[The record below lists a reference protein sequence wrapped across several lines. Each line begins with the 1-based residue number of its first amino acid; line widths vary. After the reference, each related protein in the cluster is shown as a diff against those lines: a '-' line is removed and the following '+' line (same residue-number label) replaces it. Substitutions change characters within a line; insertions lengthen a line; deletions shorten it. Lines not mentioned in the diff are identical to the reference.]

1 MTQLL
6 KSKYCIAWLLV
17 DFSRIFC
24 VFFFGENPVNHM
36 HLLIEC
42 FNRCANIKFHFF
54 FTQICLIYF
63 YTSILSPSVYF
74 AFFFFEKSSIF
85 FIVYIRFSLVQFSFW
100 IQQSW
105 IICNRNEKRKKN
117 QQNHIQIL
125 HEVSEVLQM
134 NNMKYET
141 NYEPLKNLIN
151 LKYLVTMASFRRFSF
166 IMNSFCKNDIMI
178 NKIALNLTETISLN
192 WSS

>member
-1 MTQLL
+1 MHMNSFNDSASKKQILYCMITSGFFPDFLCIFFWG
-6 KSKYCIAWLLV
+6 KSRQSYA
-17 DFSRIFC
+17 
-24 VFFFGENPVNHM
+24 M

-74 AFFFFEKSSIF
+74 SFFFFEKSSIF

-105 IICNRNEKRKKN
+105 IICNRNEKRKKKPTKS
-117 QQNHIQIL
+117 HTDFTW
-125 HEVSEVLQM
+125 SE
-134 NNMKYET
+134 
-141 NYEPLKNLIN
+141 
-151 LKYLVTMASFRRFSF
+151 
-166 IMNSFCKNDIMI
+166 
-178 NKIALNLTETISLN
+178 
-192 WSS
+192 WSSANE